1 MSNDGNNSKPTRIG
15 IHYYP
20 DTKHYRASD
29 LAQWIPELK
38 SLGVSWITLIAPQNR
53 AIPEPFLNDLIAN
66 QIEPVIHFQFKVG
79 QQIDIENLKLF
90 LSMYSRWGVKYVV
103 LFDKPNSRMC
113 WKNYDWAQRELVER
127 FLDIYIPLISSV
139 EEAGLFPIFPPLD
152 PGGDY
157 WDTVFLKAALNGMQ
171 RRGCNK
177 LLNKLH
183 LSAYPTI
190 FGKPLNWGAGGP
202 ERWPRTQ
209 PYTTPHGQED
219 QRGFH
224 VFDWYL
230 AIADSVLGKRPP
242 ILLLS
247 AGKMGA
253 YDYSMSVEEHAQRV
267 MNITNLI
274 HTKPSQKS
282 RSSNQGEFESVPSEV
297 ICCNF
302 WLLAANPLSDE
313 EQWAWYGEDGDTL
326 PIVGNLRNWVITNL
340 RNSSPTTTDK
350 AANPLPLSGQQIPHY
365 LLLPRYEW
373 GIAEWHLE
381 VIRPFVIKYQPTIG
395 FSLDEASHAKR
406 VTVIGGQGSFPDD
419 ELDRLRIT
427 GCAVERISGD
437 GTSIATTL
445 ASL

>member
-1 MSNDGNNSKPTRIG
+1 MSNDSNNHKPTRIG
-15 IHYYP
+15 IHFYP

-29 LAQWIPELK
+29 LAKWIPELK
-38 SLGVSWITLIAPQNR
+38 SLGVSWITLTAPHNR
-53 AIPEPFLNDLIAN
+53 AIPEPFLKDLIAN
-66 QIEPVIHFQFKVG
+66 QIEPIIHFQYEVG
-79 QQIDIENLKLF
+79 QHIDLENLRLF
-90 LSMYSRWGVKYVV
+90 LSMYKRWGGKYVI
-103 LFDKPNSRMC
+103 LFDKPNTRSC
-113 WKNYDWAQRELVER
+113 WKNIDWAQRDLVER
-127 FLDIYIPLISSV
+127 FLDIYIPLISMV
-139 EEAGLFPIFPPLD
+139 EEAGLIPVFPPLD

-157 WDTVFLKAALNGMQ
+157 WDTVFLKSALNGMV

-190 FGKPLNWGAGGP
+190 FGKPLSWGTGGP

-209 PYTTPHGQED
+209 PYATPRGQED

-224 VFDWYL
+224 IFDWYL
-230 AIADSVLGKRPP
+230 AIADSVLGKRSP
-242 ILLLS
+242 IILLS

-253 YDYSMSVEEHAQRV
+253 VDYSMSVEEHAQRV
-267 MNITNLI
+267 MNIINLL
-274 HTKPSQKS
+274 HVKPSQKP
-282 RSSNQGEFESVPSEV
+282 RTANQGHSDPVPAEV

-302 WLLAANPLSDE
+302 WLLAANQHSDDE
-313 EQWAWYGEDGDTL
+313 NWAWYGEEGDTL
-326 PIVGNLRNWVITNL
+326 PIVGNLRNWAAANL
-340 RNSSPTTTDK
+340 IKSSSIASNK
-350 AANPLPLSGQQIPHY
+350 AANPLPLSGQPIPHY

-419 ELDRLRIT
+419 ELDRLRSS
-427 GCAVERISGD
+427 GCEVERISGD

>member
-29 LAQWIPELK
+29 LARWIPELK

-66 QIEPVIHFQFKVG
+66 QIEPVIHFQFEVG
-79 QQIDIENLKLF
+79 QNIDLENLHLF
-90 LSMYSRWGVKYVV
+90 LSMYSRWGVKYVI
-103 LFDKPNSRMC
+103 LFDKPNSRTS
-113 WKNYDWAQRELVER
+113 WKNNDWAQRDLVER
-127 FLDIYIPLISSV
+127 FLDIYIPLLSMV
-139 EEAGLFPIFPPLD
+139 EEAGLTPVFPPLD

-157 WDTVFLKAALNGMQ
+157 WDTVFLKTALNGLQ
-171 RRGCNK
+171 RRNCNN

-190 FGKPLNWGAGGP
+190 FVKPLNWGAGGP

-209 PYTTPHGQED
+209 PYATPRGQED

-224 VFDWYL
+224 IFDWYL

-247 AGKMGA
+247 AGKMGV

-267 MNITNLI
+267 MNIIDLL
-274 HTKPSQKS
+274 HAKPSQIS
-282 RSSNQGEFESVPSEV
+282 RSSNQGSSEQVSTEV

-302 WLLAANPLSDE
+302 WLLAADSQSDE
-313 EQWAWYGEDGDTL
+313 EQWAWYDEEEDTL
-326 PIVGNLRNWVITNL
+326 PIVGKLRNWATANQENL
-340 RNSSPTTTDK
+340 SLTAAK
-350 AANPLPLSGQQIPHY
+350 IAANPLPLSGQPIPHY

-373 GIAEWHLE
+373 GIAEWHLD
-381 VIRPFVIKYQPTIG
+381 VIRPFVVKYQPTIG

-419 ELDRLRIT
+419 ELDRLRT
-427 GCAVERISGD
+427 SGCAVERISGD